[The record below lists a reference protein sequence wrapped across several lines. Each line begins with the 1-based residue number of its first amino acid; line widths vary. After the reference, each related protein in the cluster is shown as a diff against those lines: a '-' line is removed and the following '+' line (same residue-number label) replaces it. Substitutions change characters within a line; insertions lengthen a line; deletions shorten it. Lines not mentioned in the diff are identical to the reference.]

1 MEGRL
6 VVPPV
11 SAGVFA
17 VVEFTA
23 STPSRTSSTSA
34 TSENASR
41 EISSTMRDLV
51 APELGD
57 SLGDWGFLNPSCLA
71 A

>member
-1 MEGRL
+1 MGGQL
-6 VVPPV
+6 VVLAV

-23 STPSRTSSTSA
+23 RTPSRTSTA
-34 TSENASR
+34 TFENPSR
-41 EISSTMRDLV
+41 EVSSTMRDLV